1 MTIKCLKTFPGD
13 VALLIKDSF
22 FCPKSESGEARV
34 CCPLDGIDPPIEQT
48 PTVEDKGSNLID
60 FRAITFI
67 TLCHFRVAPS
77 SDRCTTL
84 GEGGAMTVGIHIK

>member
-1 MTIKCLKTFPGD
+1 MTNKCLTMFPGD

-67 TLCHFRVAPS
+67 TLCHLLVALQVL
-77 SDRCTTL
+77 DA
-84 GEGGAMTVGIHIK
+84 G